1 MRTREAMTISLPP
14 AMVKEVVAFAKK
26 ESKNKSQL
34 IRDALNQYMLEKR
47 WRNYQREISAQGRAR
62 GIYTEE
68 DVNRVIHE
76 YRKEKGK

>member
-14 AMVKEVVAFAKK
+14 TMVKEVAALARE

-62 GIYTEE
+62 GIYSEE
-68 DVNRVIHE
+68 DVERVIHK
-76 YRKEKGK
+76 YRRERKK

>member
-14 AMVKEVVAFAKK
+14 TMVKEVAALARE

-62 GIYTEE
+62 GIYNEE
-68 DVNRVIHE
+68 DVDRVIHK
-76 YRKEKGK
+76 YRRERKK